1 MFAIVLALLMLL
13 SACSS
18 APPTGPE
25 AAKALIDEAAAAMGG
40 WAMLDAVKSQEI
52 LVGGGDWEPMQAVDP
67 NGEPRTINTFGQST
81 IVDFEKNRM
90 RLTFDAI
97 RVYPTRAPV
106 KFAEVIDGDAG
117 MLESVD
123 ATGKVVRERLHPSR
137 YATRLRDVRRLPLRV
152 LYTAKSAPDITRV
165 PDRNEGN
172 KTLHILHY
180 TDGGMPV
187 ELQIDSF
194 NKLPMR
200 IIYTEDDPVYGDTLN
215 EVAFA
220 EWRDYSGVRL
230 PQGQSV
236 FLNGNKI
243 REERVRTLI
252 NNTKLDEAALTVPPE
267 IRSQPEIGDR
277 IVSQWILRRVVMGVG
292 YQEFAR
298 PQKVDLVEV
307 SKGVYH
313 VKGSSHHSMAIEMN
327 DHIVLVEA
335 PLYEERSAAVIKA
348 LEEKIPG
355 KPIKYVVMTHFH
367 IDHSGGIRAYAAKGV
382 TIVAHESLVPFL
394 KAVLARPKTIRPDSL
409 AKTGNSK
416 FNIEAIKDVKPLT
429 DGERTI
435 ELRAIENPHAKG
447 MLAAYLPKEKLLFVS
462 DLFTPGTP
470 VDPANEIGVAN
481 AAALYKAIIDQKLD
495 VERLVGGHGE
505 VAPLRDLVKAG
516 ATKLGS

>member
-25 AAKALIDEAAAAMGG
+25 AAKALIDESAAAMGG

-81 IVDFEKNRM
+81 IVDFERNRM

-106 KFAEVIDGDAG
+106 KFVEVIDGDAG

-292 YQEFAR
+292 YQDFAR

-313 VKGSSHHSMAIEMN
+313 VKGSSHHSMAIEMK
-327 DHIVLVEA
+327 DHLVLIEA

-367 IDHSGGIRAYAAKGV
+367 IDHSGGLRAYAAKGA
-382 TIVAHESLVPFL
+382 TIIGPESAVPFL
-394 KAVLARPKTIRPDSL
+394 KTMLSRPKTVRPDSL
-409 AKTGNSK
+409 AKAGNTTP
-416 FNIEAIKDVKPLT
+416 NIEGVKETKSLT
-429 DGERTI
+429 DGDRTI
-435 ELRAIENPHAKG
+435 ELIQIENPHVSG
-447 MLAAYLPKEKLLFVS
+447 MLVAYLPAEKVLFVS
-462 DLFTPGTP
+462 DLYTPGTP
-470 VDPANEIGVAN
+470 VEPTNTTGIAN
-481 AAALYKAIIDQKLD
+481 AVALDTAITGG
-495 VERLVGGHGE
+495 RLSVDRIVGGHGDI
-505 VAPLRDLVKAG
+505 APLRDLAKVTALPK
-516 ATKLGS
+516 S